1 MAKFKLKSK
10 RGTVKRM
17 RATGSG
23 KVKFARQGK
32 RHLLTS
38 KSRTRKRHLRGT
50 NVLAKQDAKLV
61 LATCPYGLPK

>member
-23 KVKFARQGK
+23 KVKAGRTNK
-32 RHLLTS
+32 RHILTS
-38 KSRTRKRHLRGT
+38 KARGRKRGLRGSQT
-50 NVLAKQDAKLV
+50 LTKQDAKLV
-61 LATCPYGLPK
+61 LATVPYGLPK